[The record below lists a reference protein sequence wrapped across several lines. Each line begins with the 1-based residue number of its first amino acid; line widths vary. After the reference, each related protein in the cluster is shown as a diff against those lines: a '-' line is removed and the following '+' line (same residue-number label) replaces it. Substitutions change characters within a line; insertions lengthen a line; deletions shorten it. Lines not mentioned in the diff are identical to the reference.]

1 MQLDAGH
8 EVSDG
13 HVSEGSQMISLVTEA
28 GYATDIVQELYE
40 QIAKVT
46 DEGLS
51 KFNDESKIKSVLS
64 KILDES
70 LNSGTSDVVSITD
83 DFIKH
88 LKNKAKESG
97 IELELYFSSPS
108 IRSKFSTAVCACI
121 NRLALRRKFAGLGT
135 VQTPSYDQMVTHR
148 IGNYNM
154 TSEDLADEYRES
166 LNGNPISYLFADPN
180 STDSNIVSPEYIQN
194 MLNITSKSDGISA
207 IEQIEPYTGYVR
219 NINFGDTI
227 IYQDN
232 NGNFVAVNIEDIKT
246 YDALRHSQNVLY
258 KWNTRPKNLIQQLSY
273 FEVFDTINGGAYK
286 ITIYDFDEYRISAYL
301 SEYLK
306 NKSLSDY
313 QLEFLKEKG
322 ISLDSN
328 LSEIINSQQKLLQ
341 KKLSEIGNAIK
352 SGNSFALSDGIFIT
366 GHENVGAE
374 IMIGNP

>member
-70 LNSGTSDVVSITD
+70 LNSGTSDIVSITD

-180 STDSNIVSPEYIQN
+180 SANSNVVSPEYIQN

-207 IEQIEPYTGYVR
+207 IEQIEPYSGHVR

-227 IYQDN
+227 IYQDV
-232 NGNFVAVNIEDIKT
+232 NGNFVAINVEDIKT

-258 KWNTRPKNLIQQLSY
+258 RWNTRPKNLIQQLSY
-273 FEVFDTINGGAYK
+273 FDVFDTITGGAYK

-306 NKSLSDY
+306 NKPLSDY

-352 SGNSFALSDGIFIT
+352 SGNSFALSDGVFIT
-366 GHENVGAE
+366 GHENAGAE